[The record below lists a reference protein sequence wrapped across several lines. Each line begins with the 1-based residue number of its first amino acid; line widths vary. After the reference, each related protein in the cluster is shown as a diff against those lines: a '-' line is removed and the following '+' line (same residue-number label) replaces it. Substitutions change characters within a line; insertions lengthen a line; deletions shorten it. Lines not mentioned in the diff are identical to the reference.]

1 MQASYM
7 ISNINYKI
15 RYVNDADKD
24 FWFSLD
30 KHLSV
35 AQFEKKVRDRQ
46 GYILSVDDTPIAIL
60 RYNLFWDNTPFCTML
75 YVSQSYQNQG
85 YGTALMYYWENEMQS
100 LGYDLLLVSTR
111 ADETSQY
118 FYRKIDYIDCGALD
132 IANEATE
139 LILYKRINN

>member
-1 MQASYM
+1 M

-111 ADETSQY
+111 AGETSQY

>member
-1 MQASYM
+1 M

-46 GYILSVDDTPIAIL
+46 GYILSVDDMPIAIL

-85 YGTALMYYWENEMQS
+85 YGTALMNYWENEMQS

-132 IANEATE
+132 IVNQATE